1 MVQNNALDEV
11 TLQPPAIRGSKTM
24 VHPPLSPAPSTPP
37 PLVLTAVHSHG
48 NVTPGSQLCTVA
60 DEQSIQLSED
70 SNSACTL
77 THAQQRNVRLC
88 LGALEEGLSVAIRL
102 EDVLQQVQLL
112 SFKKGEHVLTRDGE
126 AKGICIVDEGVLEV
140 VSPGG
145 ETVLSRLLPGDFCGE
160 LSTVFGFSCT
170 ATVQPEHRQVDEQ
183 TKEVCVYV

>member
-1 MVQNNALDEV
+1 M
-11 TLQPPAIRGSKTM
+11 
-24 VHPPLSPAPSTPP
+24 
-37 PLVLTAVHSHG
+37 
-48 NVTPGSQLCTVA
+48 
-60 DEQSIQLSED
+60 
-70 SNSACTL
+70 
-77 THAQQRNVRLC
+77 
-88 LGALEEGLSVAIRL
+88 SVAIRL

-160 LSTVFGFSCT
+160 LSAVFGFSCT

-183 TKEVCVYV
+183 TKEVCDCVYAFCM